1 MKLKQYIEQQ
11 HNGNQA
17 ALAREFNTNEK
28 QVGRWL
34 KMDCMVINGEIWR
47 RVQKHKGNAPA
58 TCAALK

>member
-34 KMDCMVINGEIWR
+34 KMDCMVINNEIWR
-47 RVQKHKGNAPA
+47 RVQKHKESGDD
-58 TCAALK
+58 